1 MGLMA
6 HFPDK
11 SLLFAKVNFLS
22 NLLRKLESGRK
33 ATYIKGLLGARNSRG
48 LQMIALP
55 AAYKRKR
62 NRAARERALLL
73 AAGKL
78 FSSRGYDATTTR
90 EIAALA
96 GCAEGLIHR
105 YFKGKAGLLA
115 ALIEHRGAQ
124 EVIDLN
130 AKLPLAPTIEE
141 EINQLVNWEIERM
154 WADREFLR
162 VIIPQALLDPGLGR
176 QLRET
181 RPQIRGRALAGRFK
195 KFKECQ
201 TLSNSDL
208 EALAHFVSVMGF
220 MFGFMRPAVLRQDRE
235 EARKMATA
243 IARLLGR
250 SFQFSDLPE
259 GGQEYPPEVESPFFS

>member
-1 MGLMA
+1 
-6 HFPDK
+6 
-11 SLLFAKVNFLS
+11 
-22 NLLRKLESGRK
+22 
-33 ATYIKGLLGARNSRG
+33 
-48 LQMIALP
+48 MIAVP
-55 AAYKRKR
+55 AAYKGKR
-62 NRAARERALLL
+62 NRAARERSLVL

-105 YFKGKAGLLA
+105 YFTGKAGLLL
-115 ALIEHRGAQ
+115 ALIQQRGAE
-124 EVIDLN
+124 EVVDLN
-130 AKLPLAPTIEE
+130 EKLPLAPTIEE
-141 EINQLVNWEIERM
+141 EINQLVNWEVERM

-162 VIIPQALLDPGLGR
+162 VIIPQALLDPDLGR
-176 QLRET
+176 LLRET
-181 RPQIRGRALAGRFK
+181 RPQIRGRAMGERLK
-195 KFKECQ
+195 KFKACQ
-201 TLSNSDL
+201 TLSSPDL
-208 EALAHFVSVMGF
+208 EALAQFVSVMGF

-259 GGQEYPPEVESPFFS
+259 DGQKYPPVVGSPFFS

>member
-1 MGLMA
+1 
-6 HFPDK
+6 
-11 SLLFAKVNFLS
+11 
-22 NLLRKLESGRK
+22 
-33 ATYIKGLLGARNSRG
+33 
-48 LQMIALP
+48 MIALP

-141 EINQLVNWEIERM
+141 EVNQLVNWEIERM

-181 RPQIRGRALAGRFK
+181 RPQIRGRALAERFK

-243 IARLLGR
+243 IARLLSR